1 MARVPEL
8 ADRGQQG
15 MTTIGRDSTRA
26 QAQDAFVGLLSTP
39 LFAARADPELYA
51 AILRH
56 QAFIGE
62 RVARLGYRLVIT
74 GRVARLHRDP
84 AGPQLTAAPPP
95 WEPPSRRELVLVAL
109 TAAACED
116 ADATTTVQALSD
128 QVRALSGSARITYYD
143 PDRRAERQAFVR
155 CLSRLTSLGILIRR
169 TSDETLLRQWEDD
182 GTGVG
187 AGYEVD
193 REALL
198 LFTDPYTVH
207 LALGPRPPADGE
219 EDTSRIPTRSQR
231 LLRTLVEDTA
241 LLYADLHPIDAEY
254 ARGQRS
260 WLAGQAADM
269 TGGIVEI
276 REEGMLLRLPDDR
289 LATSRVTAAFPAA
302 TAAPWFALKILDAA
316 IAGRVP
322 DGHGRILL
330 ILEQVD
336 AAVAH
341 TYMDNYRALTVALRD
356 SPARLRAA
364 VEPILVGLGLIR
376 LIQADGGWMI
386 QPIAGRYRNPK
397 AAWEP
402 AMEDLL

>member
-1 MARVPEL
+1 MN
-8 ADRGQQG
+8 
-15 MTTIGRDSTRA
+15 TIGRDSSRA
-26 QAQDAFVGLLSTP
+26 QAQEAFVGLLSTP
-39 LFAARADPELYA
+39 LVVARADPELYA

-56 QAFIGE
+56 QAVISDWG
-62 RVARLGYRLVIT
+62 ARLGYRLVIA

-95 WEPPSRRELVLVAL
+95 WDPPSRRELVLVTL

-128 QVRALSGSARITYYD
+128 QVRALSASGRVTSYD
-143 PDRRAERQAFVR
+143 PDRRVERQAFVR
-155 CLSRLTSLGILIRR
+155 CLARLADLGILIRR
-169 TSDETLLRQWEDD
+169 TSDETLLRQWEDE

-207 LALGPRPPADGE
+207 LALTPRSPADDE
-219 EDTSRIPTRSQR
+219 EDASRIPTRSQR
-231 LLRTLVEDTA
+231 LLRTLIEDTA
-241 LLYADLHPIDAEY
+241 LLYADLHPNDAEY

-269 TGGIVEI
+269 TGGVVEI

-289 LATSRVTAAFPAA
+289 LTTSRVTATFPAA

-316 IAGRVP
+316 TTERAP
-322 DGHGRILL
+322 DEHGRIPLTG
-330 ILEQVD
+330 EQVD
-336 AAVAH
+336 TTVAH
-341 TYMDNYRALTVALRD
+341 TYTDNFRALTIALRD

-364 VEPILVGLGLIR
+364 VEPILAGLGLIR
-376 LIQADGGWMI
+376 LAPACGGWVI
-386 QPIAGRYRNPK
+386 QPVAGRYRNPK

-402 AMEDLL
+402 TLEDLL

>member
-1 MARVPEL
+1 MN
-8 ADRGQQG
+8 
-15 MTTIGRDSTRA
+15 TIGRDSTRA
-26 QAQDAFVGLLSTP
+26 QAQEAFVGLLSTP
-39 LFAARADPELYA
+39 LIAARADPELSA

-56 QAFIGE
+56 QAVISDW
-62 RVARLGYRLVIT
+62 VARLGYRLVIA
-74 GRVARLHRDP
+74 GRIARLHRDP
-84 AGPQLTAAPPP
+84 VGPQLTAAPPP
-95 WEPPSRRELVLVAL
+95 WDPPPRRELVLVTL

-116 ADATTTVQALSD
+116 ADSTTTVQALSD
-128 QVRALSGSARITYYD
+128 QVRALSASARVTSYD
-143 PDRRAERQAFVR
+143 PDRRVERQAFVR
-155 CLSRLTSLGILIRR
+155 CLARLAGLGILIRR
-169 TSDETLLRQWEDD
+169 TSDENLLRQWEDE

-207 LALGPRPPADGE
+207 LAFTPRSPSDDE
-219 EDTSRIPTRSQR
+219 EDASRIPTRGQR

-269 TGGIVEI
+269 TGGVVEI

-289 LATSRVTAAFPAA
+289 LSTSRVTAAFPAA
-302 TAAPWFALKILDAA
+302 TAAPWFALKILDTAT
-316 IAGRVP
+316 AGRAP
-322 DGHGRILL
+322 DEHGRIPLTG
-330 ILEQVD
+330 EQVD
-336 AAVAH
+336 ATVTH
-341 TYMDNYRALTVALRD
+341 TYTDNFRALTIALRD

-364 VEPILVGLGLIR
+364 IEPILAGLGLIR
-376 LIQADGGWMI
+376 LAPAGGGWMI
-386 QPIAGRYRNPK
+386 QPAAGRYRNPK

-402 AMEDLL
+402 ALEDLL

>member
-1 MARVPEL
+1 MN
-8 ADRGQQG
+8 
-15 MTTIGRDSTRA
+15 TIGRDSTRA
-26 QAQDAFVGLLSTP
+26 QAQEAFVGLLSTP
-39 LFAARADPELYA
+39 LIAARADPELYA
-51 AILRH
+51 AVVRH
-56 QAFIGE
+56 QAIISDW
-62 RVARLGYRLVIT
+62 VARLGYRLVIA

-95 WEPPSRRELVLVAL
+95 WDPPSRRDLVLVTL

-116 ADATTTVQALSD
+116 ADSTTTVQALSD
-128 QVRALSGSARITYYD
+128 QVRALSASARVTGYD
-143 PDRRAERQAFVR
+143 PDRRVERQAFVR
-155 CLSRLTSLGILIRR
+155 GLARLADLGVLIRR
-169 TSDETLLRQWEDD
+169 TSDDALLRQWEDE

-207 LALGPRPPADGE
+207 LALTPRSPDGDE
-219 EDTSRIPTRSQR
+219 EDASRIQTRSQR
-231 LLRTLVEDTA
+231 LLRTLVENTA

-269 TGGIVEI
+269 TGGVVEI

-289 LATSRVTAAFPAA
+289 LTTSRVTAAFPAA

-316 IAGRVP
+316 TAGRVP
-322 DGHGRILL
+322 DEHGRITLAG
-330 ILEQVD
+330 EQVD
-336 AAVAH
+336 TTAARA
-341 TYMDNYRALTVALRD
+341 YADNSRALTNALRD

-364 VEPILVGLGLIR
+364 VEPILIGLGLIR
-376 LIQADGGWMI
+376 LAPAGGGWVIQAA
-386 QPIAGRYRNPK
+386 AGRYRNPK
-397 AAWEP
+397 AVWEP
-402 AMEDLL
+402 CLEDLL

>member
-1 MARVPEL
+1 MN
-8 ADRGQQG
+8 
-15 MTTIGRDSTRA
+15 TIGRDSTRA
-26 QAQDAFVGLLSTP
+26 QAQETFVGMLSTP
-39 LFAARADPELYA
+39 LVAARADPELYA

-56 QAFIGE
+56 QAIISDW
-62 RVARLGYRLVIT
+62 VARLGYRLVIA

-95 WEPPSRRELVLVAL
+95 WDPPSRRELVLVTL

-116 ADATTTVQALSD
+116 ADSTTTVQALSD
-128 QVRALSGSARITYYD
+128 QVRALSASARVTSYD
-143 PDRRAERQAFVR
+143 PDRRVERQAFVR
-155 CLSRLTSLGILIRR
+155 CLARLTDLGMLIRR
-169 TSDETLLRQWEDD
+169 TTDETLLRRWEDE

-207 LALGPRPPADGE
+207 LALTPRSPADDDDE
-219 EDTSRIPTRSQR
+219 EDDDDDEEEEEEAPRIATRSQR

-269 TGGIVEI
+269 TGGVVEI

-289 LATSRVTAAFPAA
+289 LTTSHVTAAFPAA

-316 IAGRVP
+316 TMGRVP
-322 DGHGRILL
+322 DGRGRIPLTG
-330 ILEQVD
+330 EQVD
-336 AAVAH
+336 ATVAN
-341 TYMDNYRALTVALRD
+341 TYTDNFRALTIALKD

-364 VEPILVGLGLIR
+364 VEPILAGLGLIR
-376 LIQADGGWMI
+376 LTPTGGWVI
-386 QPIAGRYRNPK
+386 QPVVGRYRNPK
-397 AAWEP
+397 AAWAP
-402 AMEDLL
+402 ALEDLL

>member
-1 MARVPEL
+1 MN
-8 ADRGQQG
+8 
-15 MTTIGRDSTRA
+15 TIGRDSTRA
-26 QAQDAFVGLLSTP
+26 QAQEAFVGLLSTP
-39 LFAARADPELYA
+39 LIAARADPELYA
-51 AILRH
+51 AVVRH
-56 QAFIGE
+56 QAIISDW
-62 RVARLGYRLVIT
+62 VARLGYRLVIA

-84 AGPQLTAAPPP
+84 ARPQLTAAPPP
-95 WEPPSRRELVLVAL
+95 WDPPSRRDLVLVTL

-116 ADATTTVQALSD
+116 ADSTTTVQALSD
-128 QVRALSGSARITYYD
+128 QVRALSASARVTGYD
-143 PDRRAERQAFVR
+143 PDRRVERQAFVR
-155 CLSRLTSLGILIRR
+155 CLARLADLGVLIRR
-169 TSDETLLRQWEDD
+169 TSDDALLRQWEDE

-207 LALGPRPPADGE
+207 LALTPRSPDGDE
-219 EDTSRIPTRSQR
+219 EDASRIPTRSQR

-269 TGGIVEI
+269 TGGVVEI

-289 LATSRVTAAFPAA
+289 LTTSRVTAAFPAA

-316 IAGRVP
+316 TAGRVP
-322 DGHGRILL
+322 DEHGRITLDG
-330 ILEQVD
+330 EQVD
-336 AAVAH
+336 ATAARA
-341 TYMDNYRALTVALRD
+341 YADNSRALTNALRD

-364 VEPILVGLGLIR
+364 VEPILIGLGLIR
-376 LIQADGGWMI
+376 PAPAGGWVIQAV
-386 QPIAGRYRNPK
+386 AGRYRNPK
-397 AAWEP
+397 AVWEP
-402 AMEDLL
+402 CLEDLL

>member
-1 MARVPEL
+1 MN
-8 ADRGQQG
+8 
-15 MTTIGRDSTRA
+15 TIRRDSTRA
-26 QAQDAFVGLLSTP
+26 QAQEAFVGLLSTP
-39 LFAARADPELYA
+39 LIAARANSELYA

-56 QAFIGE
+56 QAIISDW
-62 RVARLGYRLVIT
+62 VARLGYRLVIA

-95 WEPPSRRELVLVAL
+95 WDPPSRRDLVLVTL

-116 ADATTTVQALSD
+116 ADSTTTVQALSD
-128 QVRALSGSARITYYD
+128 QVRALSASARVTGYD
-143 PDRRAERQAFVR
+143 PDRRVERQAFVR
-155 CLSRLTSLGILIRR
+155 CLARLADLGVIIRR
-169 TSDETLLRQWEDD
+169 TSDDALLRQWEDE

-207 LALGPRPPADGE
+207 LALTPRSPVRDE
-219 EDTSRIPTRSQR
+219 EDASRIPTRSQR

-269 TGGIVEI
+269 TGGVVEI
-276 REEGMLLRLPDDR
+276 REEGMLLRLPEDR
-289 LATSRVTAAFPAA
+289 LTTARVTAAFPAA
-302 TAAPWFALKILDAA
+302 AAAPWFALKILDAA
-316 IAGRVP
+316 AAGRVP
-322 DGHGRILL
+322 DERGRFTLTS
-330 ILEQVD
+330 EQVD
-336 AAVAH
+336 ATVARAY
-341 TYMDNYRALTVALRD
+341 TDNFRALTNALRD

-364 VEPILVGLGLIR
+364 VEPILIGLGLIR
-376 LIQADGGWMI
+376 LAPMGGGWVIQAV
-386 QPIAGRYRNPK
+386 AGRYRNPK

-402 AMEDLL
+402 AAEELL

>member
-1 MARVPEL
+1 MN
-8 ADRGQQG
+8 
-15 MTTIGRDSTRA
+15 TIGRDSTRA
-26 QAQDAFVGLLSTP
+26 QAQEAFVGLLSTP
-39 LFAARADPELYA
+39 LVTARVDPELYA

-56 QAFIGE
+56 QAIISDW
-62 RVARLGYRLVIT
+62 VARLGYRLVIA

-84 AGPQLTAAPPP
+84 ADPQLTAAPPP
-95 WEPPSRRELVLVAL
+95 WDPPSRRELVLVTL

-116 ADATTTVQALSD
+116 ADSTTTVQALSD
-128 QVRALSGSARITYYD
+128 QVRALSASARVTSYD
-143 PDRRAERQAFVR
+143 PDRRVERQAFVR
-155 CLSRLTSLGILIRR
+155 CLTRLTDLGVLIRR
-169 TSDETLLRQWEDD
+169 TTDETLLRRWEDE

-198 LFTDPYTVH
+198 LFTDPYTVY
-207 LALGPRPPADGE
+207 LALTPRSPAGGE
-219 EDTSRIPTRSQR
+219 EDAARIATRSQR

-269 TGGIVEI
+269 TGGVVEV

-289 LATSRVTAAFPAA
+289 LTTSRVTAAFPAA

-316 IAGRVP
+316 TAGRTP
-322 DGHGRILL
+322 DGHGRISLTG
-330 ILEQVD
+330 EQVD
-336 AAVAH
+336 ATVAR
-341 TYMDNYRALTVALRD
+341 TYTDNFRALTIALKD

-364 VEPILVGLGLIR
+364 VEPILAGLGLIR
-376 LIQADGGWMI
+376 LTQADGGWVI

-402 AMEDLL
+402 ALEDLL